1 MPLKSLLRR
10 LQERFP
16 QGAFVSTPQAVKFP
30 AAHPD
35 VGEIEIV
42 EDGPELIAYLGHFT
56 HVHFANYD
64 KSLSAEQAAQ
74 SISENVVAL
83 LEDIFADKIVFWGS
97 HRGGGGYYL
106 RGEQPSSVFAR
117 NRGQEYVW
125 SGPISSQG

>member
-1 MPLKSLLRR
+1 MVFESLLRR

-16 QGAFVSTPQAVKFP
+16 DGAFASTPHAVTFP
-30 AAHPD
+30 AANSH

-42 EDGPELIAYLGHFT
+42 EDGPELIVYLGHFT
-56 HVHFANYD
+56 HAHFANYD
-64 KSLSAEQAAQ
+64 KSLSAEQAAKN
-74 SISENVVAL
+74 ISENVIAL
-83 LEDIFADKIVFWGS
+83 LEDVFADRIVFWGS

-106 RGEQPSSVFAR
+106 RGDQPSSVFAR